1 MIVGA
6 GFGGLSCAQALANAP
21 VKITLID
28 RQNHHLFQPLLYQ
41 VATAG
46 LSPGDIA
53 WPVRRMLR
61 RQKNVEVLL
70 AEVSGADV
78 QAKTVRVCERAIAY
92 DFLVLAT
99 GARHA
104 YFGNDAWEAHAPGLK
119 QLDDATDIRQRI
131 LMAFERAEIAA
142 DPSEREALLTFVI
155 VGAGPTG
162 VELAGAIAELAK
174 RALASDFRHI
184 DPTQARIILVEA
196 GPRVLAGFPEKLSAY
211 SERALQRLGVGV
223 RTGDSITDCSAQ
235 GVTLREQE
243 IPARTIIWAAGVAA
257 SKAAEWLG
265 VESDRAGRVPVDA
278 ELRPTGFE
286 DVFVIGDTA
295 LFIDETDLPL
305 PGVAPV
311 AKQQGAH
318 VGRLIEAAVTGK
330 RSPGAFRYRNWGN
343 MATIGR
349 RAAVIDWGTFRLRGR
364 LAWWLWG
371 IVHIYFLINLRSR
384 LIVAI
389 QWLWSYVMFD
399 SGARLI
405 TGLKPS
411 AKSDLEFIERNAKK
425 GKTGTRGKG

>member
-1 MIVGA
+1 MKESEPRVVIVGA
-6 GFGGLSCAQALANAP
+6 GFGGLSCAQALARAP
-21 VKITLID
+21 VEITLID

-46 LSPGDIA
+46 LSPADIA

-70 AEVSGADV
+70 GEVSGADV
-78 QAKTVRVCERAIAY
+78 HARTVRLGEKALAY

-99 GARHA
+99 GATHA
-104 YFGNDAWEAHAPGLK
+104 YFGKDEWEPYAPGLK

-131 LMAFERAEIAA
+131 LMAFERAEIAT
-142 DPSEREALLTFVI
+142 DPDEREALLTFVV

-184 DPTQARIILVEA
+184 DPTQARIVLVEA
-196 GPRVLAGFPEKLSAY
+196 GPRVLTAFPEKLSAY
-211 SERALQRLGVGV
+211 SERALERLGVEV
-223 RTGDSITDCSAQ
+223 RTGHPITSCSSH
-235 GVTLREQE
+235 GVTLDKKEV
-243 IPARTIIWAAGVAA
+243 PARTIIWAAGVAA
-257 SKAAEWLG
+257 SRAAEWLG

-278 ELRPTGFE
+278 ELRPTGLE
-286 DVFVIGDTA
+286 DVFVVGDTA
-295 LFIDETDLPL
+295 LFIDESGAPL

-311 AKQQGAH
+311 AKQQGVH
-318 VGRLIEAAVTGK
+318 VGRLIRAAVEG
-330 RSPGAFRYRNWGN
+330 RGLPGPFRYRNWGN

-371 IVHIYFLINLRSR
+371 FVHIYFLINLRSR

-389 QWLWSYVMFD
+389 QWLWSYLMFD

-405 TGLKPS
+405 TGL
-411 AKSDLEFIERNAKK
+411 ERRN
-425 GKTGTRGKG
+425 RGVE

>member
-6 GFGGLSCAQALANAP
+6 GFGGLSCARALARAP
-21 VKITLID
+21 VEITLID

-46 LSPGDIA
+46 LSPADIA

-78 QAKTVRVCERAIAY
+78 RAKTIRVDGRAIPY

-99 GARHA
+99 GATHA
-104 YFGNDAWEAHAPGLK
+104 YFGKDEWEPYAPGLK
-119 QLDDATDIRQRI
+119 QLDDATDIRKRI
-131 LMAFERAEIAA
+131 LMAFERAETTS
-142 DPSEREALLTFVI
+142 DPGEREALLTFVI

-184 DPTQARIILVEA
+184 DPKQARIILVEA
-196 GPRVLAGFPEKLSAY
+196 GPRVLSAFPEKLSAY
-211 SERALQRLGVGV
+211 SERSLERLGVDV
-223 RTGDSITDCSAQ
+223 RTGDPITGCSAR
-235 GVTLREQE
+235 GVTLGGKQ

-257 SKAAEWLG
+257 SRAAEWLG
-265 VESDRAGRVPVDA
+265 VESDPAGRVPVDA

-286 DVFVIGDTA
+286 EVFVVGDTA
-295 LFIDETDLPL
+295 LFLDEADVPL

-311 AKQQGAH
+311 AKQQGVH
-318 VGRLIEAAVTGK
+318 VARQIRAAVE
-330 RSPGAFRYRNWGN
+330 RSSSPGPFRYRNWGN

-349 RAAVIDWGTFRLRGR
+349 SAAVIDWGTFRLRGR

-389 QWLWSYVMFD
+389 QWLWSYLMFD

-405 TGLKPS
+405 TGI
-411 AKSDLEFIERNAKK
+411 DKK
-425 GKTGTRGKG
+425 TP